1 MMTNQQVLDR
11 LCLLTDKHLEQ
22 LQYIKRLST
31 EQLNYKP
38 TVESWNILQC
48 IAHLN
53 YYFDFY
59 LPQFKSAMNGKKR
72 EQLLFKSGVIGKYFA
87 NILLYKENQ
96 KPIKSPKQTNPID
109 KIISK
114 DVIIT
119 FEANLIAL
127 KDIIK
132 KMPQEVVNN
141 RAIVTMFSNWY
152 KLNVGDS
159 LRIVVYHNDRH
170 FHQIQKLL
178 P

>member
-1 MMTNQQVLDR
+1 MTNQQVLDR

-72 EQLLFKSGVIGKYFA
+72 E
-87 NILLYKENQ
+87 
-96 KPIKSPKQTNPID
+96 
-109 KIISK
+109 
-114 DVIIT
+114 
-119 FEANLIAL
+119 
-127 KDIIK
+127 
-132 KMPQEVVNN
+132 
-141 RAIVTMFSNWY
+141 
-152 KLNVGDS
+152 
-159 LRIVVYHNDRH
+159 
-170 FHQIQKLL
+170 
-178 P
+178 